1 MWQNTAKNGVS
12 SMTKINKS
20 ILRAYDIRGIYGENI
35 TEEVAELIGKAF
47 ATIAVRKSGVA
58 NAKIVTARDGRLSS
72 PALADALIKGLQS
85 TGANVIDLGV
95 GPSPLCYFAHQHLQA
110 DGAIMLTGSHNPSE
124 YNGFKMICGEKP
136 FYGDDII
143 ALGELAEAQDFVVG
157 DAQQLVKLDLRG
169 EYVAKLLTGFDAK
182 GAKPLKVVWDAGNG
196 AAGEIT
202 QILCERLKGEHII
215 INAEID
221 GTFPNHHPD
230 PTIAKNLVQLI
241 EAVKTHKADFGVAF
255 DGDGDRIGAVDAHG
269 NILWGDQMLVLFAR
283 EILARKA
290 GATVIADVKASQT
303 LFDEVAKHGGVP
315 IMWKTGHSHIKAK
328 MKETKAEI
336 AGEMSG
342 HIFFSDGY
350 LGYDDGVYAAV
361 RLLNIL
367 AHNEQNLSE
376 MRASIPQ
383 TFNTPEIKVECDDVR
398 KFTVIEEIRNRLHQN
413 IKNGATMQ
421 VNEVDGLRVNVDGGW
436 WLVRASNTQPAIIVR
451 CEAMQEQS
459 LNHIIALVANELQQ
473 SGLELK
479 IH

>member
-1 MWQNTAKNGVS
+1 
-12 SMTKINKS
+12 
-20 ILRAYDIRGIYGENI
+20 
-35 TEEVAELIGKAF
+35 
-47 ATIAVRKSGVA
+47 
-58 NAKIVTARDGRLSS
+58 
-72 PALADALIKGLQS
+72 
-85 TGANVIDLGV
+85 
-95 GPSPLCYFAHQHLQA
+95 
-110 DGAIMLTGSHNPSE
+110 
-124 YNGFKMICGEKP
+124 MICGEKP

-143 ALGELAEAQDFVVG
+143 KLGELAEAQDFVVG

-169 EYVAKLLTGFDAK
+169 EYVAKLLTGFDANH
-182 GAKPLKVVWDAGNG
+182 AKPLKVVWDAGNG

-283 EILARKA
+283 EILSRKA

-303 LFDEVAKHGGVP
+303 LFDEVAKYGGNP

-342 HIFFSDGY
+342 HIFFADGY

-367 AHNEQNLSE
+367 SHNEQNLSE

-398 KFTVIEEIRNRLHQN
+398 KFAVIEEIRNRLHQN
-413 IKNGATMQ
+413 IKDGATMQ

-451 CEAMQEQS
+451 CEAMEEQQ
-459 LNHIIALVANELQQ
+459 LNHIITLVANELQQ